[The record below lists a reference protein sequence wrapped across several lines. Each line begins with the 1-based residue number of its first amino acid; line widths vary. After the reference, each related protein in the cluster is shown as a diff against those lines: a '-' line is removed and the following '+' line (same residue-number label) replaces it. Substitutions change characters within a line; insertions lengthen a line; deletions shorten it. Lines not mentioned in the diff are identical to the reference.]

1 MSTMC
6 FALKLLGLRS
16 HSRKELRQKLL
27 KKGYTVESIEAV
39 LEKLTL
45 QGVLDDLMFGRE
57 LIKSRSRRK
66 PSGKVKMHAELRKKG
81 VPEIVIGDLLK
92 EYGSADLC
100 FRAAEKKLG
109 SLHGTTDECRKKK
122 LAVFLN
128 NRGFEWQDIQKA
140 VKHFFQECPDLEN
153 FD

>member
-66 PSGKVKMHAELRKKG
+66 PSGKVKMHAELRKKEFLKSLSVTSSKSMR
-81 VPEIVIGDLLK
+81 VPIFASGLLK
-92 EYGSADLC
+92 KNLVRCMEQRMSAG
-100 FRAAEKKLG
+100 KK
-109 SLHGTTDECRKKK
+109 SL
-122 LAVFLN
+122 
-128 NRGFEWQDIQKA
+128 Q
-140 VKHFFQECPDLEN
+140 FF
-153 FD
+153 